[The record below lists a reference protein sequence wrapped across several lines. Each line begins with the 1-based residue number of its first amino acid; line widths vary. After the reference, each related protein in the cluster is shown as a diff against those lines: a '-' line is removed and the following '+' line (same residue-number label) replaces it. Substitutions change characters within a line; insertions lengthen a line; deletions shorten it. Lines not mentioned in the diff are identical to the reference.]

1 MQPAKV
7 IRAGKYMNRKA
18 GTLDMASCKRLILA
32 MAAAA
37 PLFAPMAAQAS
48 IGDTVNPLLDQFASI
63 AHPDAAAPPEPVMLR
78 PATAHLAAPDQ
89 STFQAELSGF
99 NMPSLPSI
107 AVAELP
113 EPSIEVP
120 LKTLFCAEYA
130 RARSGLAMFGDAKY
144 WWARAKNLY
153 ARAKQPAENAVIV
166 FKPTSRLRLGHVAV
180 VTHIVSNREIRVDQ
194 ANWQNH
200 GEIDHSTPIRDVS
213 PKNDWSQVRVW
224 DLKSGQYGRVY
235 PVAGFIFQP
244 DQMVRQASA
253 E

>member
-1 MQPAKV
+1 
-7 IRAGKYMNRKA
+7 
-18 GTLDMASCKRLILA
+18 MASFKRVILA

-37 PLFAPMAAQAS
+37 PLFAPLAAEAS
-48 IGDTVNPLLDQFASI
+48 IRDTVNDLLDQFASI

-78 PATAHLAAPDQ
+78 PATQHVAPPDE
-89 STFQAELSGF
+89 SFFRTELSEF
-99 NMPSLPSI
+99 NLPSLPSV

-113 EPSIEVP
+113 EPSIETP
-120 LKTLFCAEYA
+120 LKKLFCAEYA

-153 ARAKQPAENAVIV
+153 VRAKQPAENAVLV
-166 FKPTSRLRLGHVAV
+166 FKVTSRLKLGHVAV

-200 GEIDHSTPIRDVS
+200 GEIDHSTPIMDVS
-213 PKNDWSQVRVW
+213 AKNDWSQVRVW

-235 PVAGFIFQP
+235 PVSGFIFQP
-244 DQMVRQASA
+244 DQTVRQAQA
-253 E
+253 N